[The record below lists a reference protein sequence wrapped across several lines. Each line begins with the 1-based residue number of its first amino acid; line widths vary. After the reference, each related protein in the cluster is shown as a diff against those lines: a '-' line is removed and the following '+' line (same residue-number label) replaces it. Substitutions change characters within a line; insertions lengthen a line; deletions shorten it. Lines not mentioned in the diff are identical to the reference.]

1 MAFGQFSAHLIAP
14 RVIRVVLYSD
24 KYQYEQTRVTIYD
37 DNDKLVPFSSKSKV
51 VQYKVTAFELTLEQP
66 FVLGQNYKVYLQ
78 NFGQVPLNV
87 SEATTFPNFD
97 TDYYYTG
104 PLGAEYTKE
113 QTTFRL
119 WAPLASRVILKYE
132 VPGEKHFL
140 YRKLKR
146 GERGVYEY
154 TLEGDHEGIRYTYL
168 VLNNG
173 LEEEVTDPY
182 ALSSGPNGAFSY
194 VINQNKYDDMNMHD
208 DKLPP
213 FTKPTEAIIYETS
226 VRDQTIDER
235 TDIEYP
241 ATFYGMIEEGRKV
254 KDTYPAGFDYLKDLG
269 FTHLQLMPVYD
280 FKTVDETRKW
290 QSYNWGYDPQQYF
303 VLEGSY
309 ARDPLHPYNRISDF
323 KLMVS
328 RYHEVGIRIIMDV
341 VFNHVYDHETSV
353 FEKIV
358 PNYYFRKTSE
368 GVISNGS
375 GCGNDLA
382 TERPMV
388 RRLVVDAC
396 RYYAEKLGVDGFRF
410 DLMGLIDIKTM
421 EEVTKAV
428 RQVKPDFLILG
439 EGWEMMTPH
448 PKEKLA
454 HHGNASKT
462 PEIGFFNDAFRE
474 IVKGGSFADNLH
486 ERGYM
491 LGATNYRLGFYYA
504 YAGSVL
510 NTTFTPRY
518 LNAGQSIN
526 YVECHDNGVLV
537 DKMTVSNASE
547 CKETHLARLLSMNTI
562 VMLSFGVPFFHRG
575 QEIGVSKYG
584 DLNSYKSS
592 DKVNQ
597 FPYTLA
603 LKRKEMV
610 EYFKALTAL
619 RKDCKFL
626 HETDPKVIKNIIEF
640 KDLPGG
646 ASQIMYNPDMDLSPY
661 SHFNVYV
668 NPTSEPVFISLE
680 KPLKTILSSGGYI
693 AARSKEYFE
702 RTMVAP
708 YSVIVLGLRKGDSG
722 PK

>member
-14 RVIRVVLYSD
+14 RIIRVVLYSD
-24 KYQYEQTRVTIYD
+24 KYQYEQCKVTIYD
-37 DNDKLVPFSSKSKV
+37 DNDRLIPFTSKSKV

-97 TDYYYTG
+97 TDYYYSG
-104 PLGAEYTKE
+104 PLGADYTE
-113 QTTFRL
+113 ERTTFRL

-154 TLEGDHEGIRYTYL
+154 TLEGNQEGIRYTYL

-182 ALSSGPNGAFSY
+182 AVSSGPNGTFSY
-194 VINQNKYDDMNMHD
+194 VVNKDKYDYFVMHD

-213 FTKPTEAIIYETS
+213 FDKPTEAIIYETS

-235 TDIEYP
+235 TDIEYRG
-241 ATFYGMIEEGRKV
+241 TFFGMIEGQRKV
-254 KDTYPAGFDYLKDLG
+254 KGVYPAGFDYLKDLG

-280 FKTVDETRKW
+280 FKTVNEQQKW
-290 QSYNWGYDPQQYF
+290 QTYNWGYDPQQYF

-309 ARDPLHPYNRISDF
+309 ARDPYDPYGRISDF
-323 KLMVS
+323 KKLVA

-341 VFNHVYDHETSV
+341 VFNHVFDHETSV

-388 RRLVVDAC
+388 RRLIVDAC
-396 RYYAEKLGVDGFRF
+396 RYYVEKLGVDGFRF

-421 EEVTKAV
+421 QEIYKMVKAI
-428 RQVKPDFLILG
+428 KSDFLILG

-462 PEIGFFNDAFRE
+462 PEFAFFNDAFRE
-474 IVKGGSFADNLH
+474 IMKGGSFAENLH

-491 LGATNYRLGFYYA
+491 LGATNYRAGFYFA

-510 NTTFTPRY
+510 NTTFSPRY
-518 LNAGQSIN
+518 VSAAQSVN
-526 YVECHDNGVLV
+526 FVECHDNGVLV
-537 DKMTVSNASE
+537 DKMIISNPQESAD
-547 CKETHLARLLSMNTI
+547 THLERLLSLNTI
-562 VMLSFGVPFFHRG
+562 VMLAFGIPFFHRG

-603 LKRKEMV
+603 WKRKEMV
-610 EYFKALTAL
+610 EYFKALTTL

-626 HETDPKVIKNIIEF
+626 HETDPKVIKERVEF
-640 KDLPGG
+640 IDLSGG
-646 ASQIMYNPDMDLSPY
+646 ASAIIYNPEHDLSPY

-668 NPTSEPVFISLE
+668 NPTSEPIFINLDM
-680 KPLKTILSSGGYI
+680 PLKIILNRAGYI
-693 AARSKEYFE
+693 AARSQDYIE

-708 YSVIVLGLRKGDSG
+708 YSVIVLGLQKGDLG